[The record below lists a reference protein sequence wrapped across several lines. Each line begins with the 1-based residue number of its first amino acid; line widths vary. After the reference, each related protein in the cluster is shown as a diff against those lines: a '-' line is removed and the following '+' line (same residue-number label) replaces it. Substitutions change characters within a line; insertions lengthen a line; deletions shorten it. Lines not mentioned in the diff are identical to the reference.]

1 MKHKH
6 PVVLASTAVAIL
18 LSGCGGGGAGSG
30 ATGAPV
36 SGGTFTMNLG
46 TDPGTINPYKTT
58 GGTNRQIISF
68 AYDTLIGRTPDGAIV
83 PQLATKWQASPD
95 QVTYTLRKGVTCED
109 GHTLT
114 PGDVAADFKSV
125 QNPDEPSPWIGFA
138 LPVPYTVTADDAAGT
153 VTIKT
158 KKPFGFLLEGAGS
171 LPIVCPAGLKKPDS
185 IEHASNGTGP
195 YKVTS
200 YVPGDHYT
208 LEARSGYSWGPNN
221 ATNSA
226 AGSPKTV
233 KIAFVQNE
241 STSVNQILS
250 DQINAV
256 QITGPDRA
264 RLDANPALK
273 RFDVPV
279 IVGELNPNEAAGRI
293 FADQQVRLAMA
304 AALDRQQL
312 TKVGTAGRGKVAT
325 ELMVEKPVVC
335 PGDEV
340 SGTLPAFNPGSAN
353 QILDAAGYTK
363 GPDGIRAKNGK
374 KLVANLIYQVGAPQ
388 TVSAVEL
395 VSQQL
400 KAVGIGTNLKGLT
413 QAAFLEALYTTRD
426 FDVFYSAINLEFPFM
441 MTAYWG
447 GPLPDKGGRN
457 SGSVVNKDFDSLSA
471 KAMAVP
477 GKQSCD
483 LWKQAHKAI
492 LKRAD
497 VIPISVGNRPY
508 YTSKATLQTVGLFAT
523 PTSIRLYK

>member
-1 MKHKH
+1 MKHKY
-6 PVVLASTAVAIL
+6 PVVLTITAVGML
-18 LSGCGGGGAGSG
+18 LGGCGGGGAGSG
-30 ATGAPV
+30 SSGAPL

-58 GGTNRQIISF
+58 GGTNRQIIAF
-68 AYDTLIGRTPDGAIV
+68 AYDTLIGRTPGGTIV
-83 PQLATKWQASPD
+83 PQLATRWQASPD
-95 QVTYTLRKGVTCED
+95 QVTYTLRKGVTCQD

-114 PGDVAADFKSV
+114 PGDVAADFNSV
-125 QNPDEPSPWIGFA
+125 NDPKEPSPWIGFA
-138 LPVPYTVTADDAAGT
+138 LPVPYTATADDTAGT

-208 LEARSGYSWGPNN
+208 LEARPGYAWGPNG

-226 AGSPKTV
+226 AGTPKTV
-233 KIAFVQNE
+233 KIGFVQNE
-241 STSVNQILS
+241 STSVNQILAG
-250 DQINAV
+250 QINAV

-264 RLDANPALK
+264 RLDANPSLK

-279 IVGELNPNEAAGRI
+279 IVGELNPNEATGRM

-304 AALDRQQL
+304 AALERQQV
-312 TKVGTAGRGKVAT
+312 TKVGTANRGKVAT
-325 ELMVEKPVVC
+325 ELMVENPVVC
-335 PGDEV
+335 PGDETT
-340 SGTLPAFNPGSAN
+340 GTIPAYNPASAN
-353 QILDAAGYTK
+353 QILDAAGYAK
-363 GPDGIRAKNGK
+363 GADGIRAKNGK

-395 VSQQL
+395 IGQQL

-477 GKQSCD
+477 GKQSCG
-483 LWKQAHKAI
+483 LWKQAHEAI